1 MEKIGKAAGF
11 FPTSEALHPL
21 AELAWLKHLQASE
34 VESWKKLSRNTWCY
48 WFDMLEEKN
57 HAPVDTANIY
67 QYFIRYRVLSIP
79 IDPKW
84 CRNGLSV
91 L

>member
-34 VESWKKLSRNTWCY
+34 VERNFPEIHDAIDLICLRNKI
-48 WFDMLEEKN
+48 MHQLIL
-57 HAPVDTANIY
+57 PICINI
-67 QYFIRYRVLSIP
+67 S
-79 IDPKW
+79 
-84 CRNGLSV
+84 
-91 L
+91 